1 MQGEAEGEHRGRLLN
16 RSFHLDAQNAAER
29 QFEAAC
35 RVLEG
40 LNGDDIKTLR
50 KISERLATEKRVLRY
65 LKEQAQQKVPPYIP
79 EIDTHSGNR

>member
-1 MQGEAEGEHRGRLLN
+1 M
-16 RSFHLDAQNAAER
+16 
-29 QFEAAC
+29 
-35 RVLEG
+35 LEG